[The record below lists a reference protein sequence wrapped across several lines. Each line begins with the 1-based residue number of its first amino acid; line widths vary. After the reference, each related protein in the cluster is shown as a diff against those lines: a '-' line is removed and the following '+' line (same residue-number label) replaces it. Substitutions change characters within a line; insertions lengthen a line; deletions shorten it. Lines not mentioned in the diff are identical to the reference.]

1 VIFLTDRASQRIS
14 TATQGEAKVHRLCA
28 QDGACK
34 QGQHGEGIR
43 VGASNA
49 RDGAGHTL
57 ASEEDGGRLAPQFKT
72 FKNPSKKTR
81 LTCDA
86 GFPNIGIPEPPFA
99 FVGLTGVARD
109 IARAIA
115 ATAEGGP
122 RRLRVN
128 PAPHTEL
135 SGVRGDKTHLPVI
148 ASQNGNREN
157 SVCLP
162 INLKPTML
170 RGAPVRGAPTF

>member
-1 VIFLTDRASQRIS
+1 M
-14 TATQGEAKVHRLCA
+14 
-28 QDGACK
+28 
-34 QGQHGEGIR
+34 
-43 VGASNA
+43 GASNA
-49 RDGAGHTL
+49 RDGAGHAL
-57 ASEEDGGRLAPQFKT
+57 ASGEDGGRLAPQFKT

-81 LTCDA
+81 LTLRCRL
-86 GFPNIGIPEPPFA
+86 PEPIVIPEPPFA

-122 RRLRVN
+122 RRMRVN
-128 PAPHTEL
+128 SALHTEL
-135 SGVRGDKTHLPVI
+135 SGVRGDKTHLLVI

-157 SVCLP
+157 SVYLR
-162 INLKPTML
+162 INLKMTML

>member
-1 VIFLTDRASQRIS
+1 VQAGSARRGDPSGRIQRARRCR
-14 TATQGEAKVHRLCA
+14 TYARVRGRWGTFGATIQNFQKPLQENPTHLRCRLP
-28 QDGACK
+28 
-34 QGQHGEGIR
+34 EPI
-43 VGASNA
+43 V
-49 RDGAGHTL
+49 
-57 ASEEDGGRLAPQFKT
+57 
-72 FKNPSKKTR
+72 
-81 LTCDA
+81 
-86 GFPNIGIPEPPFA
+86 IPEPPFA

-128 PAPHTEL
+128 PALHTEL
-135 SGVRGDKTHLPVI
+135 SGVRGDKTHLLVI

-157 SVCLP
+157 SVYLR
-162 INLKPTML
+162 INLKMTML